1 VGEAEEAMGGKARV
15 GLSQGLTRTLDELT
29 PVLDRHKGQS
39 VVIGGIAV
47 IARGV
52 LRVTRGIDIAFS
64 GADLTLQALAAEL
77 SDAGI
82 VARIDDALAFAAG
95 SQVLLL
101 RHAETG
107 VDVDVSLAWLPF
119 ELEAMAAA
127 GPVKIGGVTLRVAQP
142 EDLVI
147 YKAIAWRP
155 QDQQDVERLLV
166 LHGARMDLTR
176 IRQHVRE
183 LGEAMEQDRLGE
195 LEVMF
200 RRVLDR

>member
-1 VGEAEEAMGGKARV
+1 MGGKARI
-15 GLSQGLTRTLDELT
+15 GLSQGITRTLEELT
-29 PVLDRHKGQS
+29 PVLDRHRGGS

-52 LRVTRGIDIAFS
+52 PRVTRDIDIAFS
-64 GADLTLQALAAEL
+64 GGDVTLQRLADEFA
-77 SDAGI
+77 DVGI
-82 VARIDDALAFAAG
+82 VARIEDAVAFATE

-119 ELEAMAAA
+119 EMEAMAAA
-127 GPVKIGGVTLRVAQP
+127 GPAKVGGVTLQVAQP

-166 LHGARMDLTR
+166 LHGARMDLAR
-176 IRQHVRE
+176 VRWHVGE
-183 LGEAMEQDRLGE
+183 LGEAMEQDRLSD
-195 LEVMF
+195 LEVVI
-200 RRVLDR
+200 RRVLGR

>member
-1 VGEAEEAMGGKARV
+1 MGGKARV
-15 GLSQGLTRTLDELT
+15 GLSRGITRTLDELT
-29 PVLDRHKGQS
+29 PVLDRHKGRS
-39 VVIGGIAV
+39 LVIGGIAV

-52 LRVTRGIDIAFS
+52 PRVTRDIDIAFS
-64 GADLTLQALAAEL
+64 GADIALHALAAEFA
-77 SDAGI
+77 DAGI
-82 VARIDDALAFAAG
+82 VARIEDALAFAAE

-107 VDVDVSLAWLPF
+107 VDVDVSLAWMPF

-127 GPVKIGGVTLRVAQP
+127 GPVKVSGVTLQVAQP

-166 LHGARMDLTR
+166 LHGGRMDLAR
-176 IRQHVRE
+176 VRRHVRE
-183 LGEAMEQDRLGE
+183 LGEAMEQDRLHD
-195 LEVMF
+195 LETVI
-200 RRVLDR
+200 RRVLDG